1 MIVNQLSAFVENKA
15 GRLAEIAETLAENN
29 VDLSA
34 VSLADSA
41 DYGVIRM
48 LVNDPERA
56 AQVLKESGVI
66 CKITKVLAVAMED
79 APGGF
84 ARVLHL

>member
-15 GRLAEIAETLAENN
+15 GRLAEIAETLAVSNI
-29 VDLSA
+29 DLSA

-48 LVNDPERA
+48 LVNDPELA
-56 AQVLKESGVI
+56 AKVLRESGVI
-66 CKITKVLAVAMED
+66 CKITRVLAVAMDD
-79 APGGF
+79 APGF
-84 ARVLHL
+84 IC

>member
-15 GRLAEIAETLAENN
+15 GRLAEIAETLAANN
-29 VDLSA
+29 IDLSA

-48 LVNDPERA
+48 LVSDPELA
-56 AQVLKESGVI
+56 AKVKLHIPDENSRRVGQSVAAASLPE
-66 CKITKVLAVAMED
+66 TK
-79 APGGF
+79 
-84 ARVLHL
+84 